1 MAPEVSVVVASHA
14 REGRLRTLLDGL
26 AGQTLPRKR
35 WELIVVHT
43 YDDALATDLFAGQD
57 VRQARVGASD
67 ARPSIQREAGWR
79 MAHGERIV
87 FVDDDCR
94 PEPDWLER
102 LVAVSDAHRG
112 DVVQGATE
120 PEPRELHLFEH
131 PHFRA
136 LAVRP
141 PDLRMQTC
149 NILYERAVLERVGG
163 FDDRAVT
170 GEDMD
175 LGISARDAGAGLV
188 GAPDAVVYHAIDP
201 LSTME
206 KIRSQYKWQHLAYVV
221 KKNPR
226 LRDGCEWGIWWKREH
241 PRATLALIALVGARR
256 RPWLLAGVVPYVRLE
271 RWRHGPSRR
280 QQLRSLHEV
289 PTHFVVEIAEVAT
302 FAVGS
307 VRYRTLL
314 L

>member
-1 MAPEVSVVVASHA
+1 VSVVVASHA
-14 REGRLRTLLDGL
+14 REGRLRTLLEAL
-26 AGQTLPRKR
+26 AAQTLARDR

-43 YDDALATDLFAGQD
+43 YDDALAADLFAGQD
-57 VRQARVGASD
+57 VTQVRVGASD

-79 MAHGERIV
+79 MAHGELIA

-102 LVAVSDAHRG
+102 LVATAGAHPG
-112 DVVQGATE
+112 SVVQGVTR
-120 PEPRELHLFEH
+120 PEPRELHQFEH

-136 LAVRP
+136 LAVDP

-149 NILYERAVLERVGG
+149 NILYERALLERVGG
-163 FDDRAVT
+163 FDDRAIT

-175 LGISARDAGAGLV
+175 LGIRARDAGAGLV
-188 GAPDAVVYHAIDP
+188 GAGDAVVYHAIDP
-201 LSTME
+201 LSTVE
-206 KIRSQYKWQHLAYVV
+206 KIRSQFKWQHLAYVV

-241 PRATLALIALVGARR
+241 SRATLAAIALLGARR
-256 RPWLLAGVVPYVRLE
+256 HPWMVLGAIPYVRLE
-271 RWRHGPSRR
+271 CWRHGPARR
-280 QQLRSLHEV
+280 QQLRSLREV
-289 PTHFVVEIAEVAT
+289 PTHLVVELAEVAT